1 MTAPE
6 NVLSKCSL
14 KVWVREL
21 GQTMFGQPTVSSS
34 ECTTHWRLNS
44 IKHTHTVVT
53 TIICS
58 NTSNTTNPACCQ
70 ISDDIGFTFTFT
82 FTPSLVGAK
91 FSRFFLHHSQR
102 SGLLLRSCTPSPYS
116 ATFNRA
122 VIQLGRFEIIA
133 QQRSPRAQNVFIF
146 YFHFRRHRH
155 LLYFSFNTGASHD
168 QLNLILPSFS
178 LL

>member
-1 MTAPE
+1 
-6 NVLSKCSL
+6 
-14 KVWVREL
+14 
-21 GQTMFGQPTVSSS
+21 MFGQPTVSSS
-34 ECTTHWRLNS
+34 EYTTHWRLNS

-53 TIICS
+53 TTQSKRIIIICS
-58 NTSNTTNPACCQ
+58 NTSNTTNPACSQ
-70 ISDDIGFTFTFT
+70 ISDDIGFTFTVT
-82 FTPSLVGAK
+82 FTSSLVRAK
-91 FSRFFLHHSQR
+91 FFRFFLHHSQR
-102 SGLLLRSCTPSPYS
+102 SGLLLRSCAPSPYS
-116 ATFNRA
+116 ATFSRA

>member
-1 MTAPE
+1 
-6 NVLSKCSL
+6 
-14 KVWVREL
+14 
-21 GQTMFGQPTVSSS
+21 MFGQPTVSSS

-53 TIICS
+53 TII
-58 NTSNTTNPACCQ
+58 
-70 ISDDIGFTFTFT
+70 FR
-82 FTPSLVGAK
+82 AK

-102 SGLLLRSCTPSPYS
+102 SGLLLRSCAPSLYS
-116 ATFNRA
+116 ATFSRA

-155 LLYFSFNTGASHD
+155 LFDSSILFRPFIPPLLLLAI
-168 QLNLILPSFS
+168 LISNPAFPILHFYSSFS
-178 LL
+178 LSLILCLFLSLGFFFHGLSEACLSSYSLFLIYF